1 MLSGVSCAYALMRS
15 TIHPYDTG
23 LVRSVC
29 PTEDN
34 TGSTIIIEIGI
45 GCHECFTDFAS
56 ISRNSKPSHVLH
68 SPERSRGLRRL
79 VPYSTYRR
87 GDEQTEPDN

>member
-1 MLSGVSCAYALMRS
+1 MLSRVSCAHALMRS

-29 PTEDN
+29 PTEE
-34 TGSTIIIEIGI
+34 TQGAPYIIEIGI

-68 SPERSRGLRRL
+68 SPERATWASPSCPLLHMQERR
-79 VPYSTYRR
+79 
-87 GDEQTEPDN
+87 

>member
-29 PTEDN
+29 PTEDD

-45 GCHECFTDFAS
+45 G
-56 ISRNSKPSHVLH
+56 
-68 SPERSRGLRRL
+68 
-79 VPYSTYRR
+79 
-87 GDEQTEPDN
+87 

>member
-1 MLSGVSCAYALMRS
+1 MLSRVSCAHALMRS

-68 SPERSRGLRRL
+68 SPERATWASSSCPLLHMQERR
-79 VPYSTYRR
+79 
-87 GDEQTEPDN
+87 